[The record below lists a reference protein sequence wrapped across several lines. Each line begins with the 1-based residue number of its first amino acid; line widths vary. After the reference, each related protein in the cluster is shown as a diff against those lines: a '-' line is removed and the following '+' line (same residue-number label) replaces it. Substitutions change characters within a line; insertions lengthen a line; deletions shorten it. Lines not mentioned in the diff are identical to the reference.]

1 MEESV
6 SPLPD
11 VERFSK
17 YLRLIRSTAW
27 ILRFLNNF
35 TAKFSK
41 SSKTSTRTT
50 GELTPLEIEVSEKLW
65 IRKVQ
70 SDCFHED
77 IQMLHKK
84 GTVEKRN
91 QLYQLSPM
99 YNEDK
104 LICLDGR
111 IKAAMVAESVKHP
124 IILDSKHKFTELLIQ
139 HYHERCHH
147 VGHDLVCNELRQ
159 KYWIINIGAAVK
171 RCFNNCQLCK
181 VRKPKSRIP
190 LMGQLPKTRMS
201 IYARPFTFCGVDYF
215 GPIEIKI
222 GRRIEKRYGVL
233 FTCLTVR
240 AIHLELAASLDTDS
254 AIMAIRRFVA
264 RRGCPKELHSDN
276 GTNFKGADKE
286 LTNQLLQ
293 FDQSK
298 LEREMTTRGISWHFI
313 PPRSPHMGG
322 SWERMVG
329 VVKCSLKEV
338 LREHHPKEELLKTVL
353 CEAEALVNS
362 RPLTHLST
370 DPNDFECLTPNH
382 FLIGTAGVDQIPG
395 NFGKAEL
402 CNRKQWKQ
410 AQALVE
416 AFWNKWIKG
425 YLPKLAQRSKWF
437 SKANPLQVGEMVIIK
452 DDEQK
457 RGYYPIGIIVKV
469 FPGEDGQVRAVEVK
483 TARGVFVRPAV
494 KVFSIDVQ
502 AEKW

>member
-1 MEESV
+1 M
-6 SPLPD
+6 
-11 VERFSK
+11 
-17 YLRLIRSTAW
+17 
-27 ILRFLNNF
+27 
-35 TAKFSK
+35 
-41 SSKTSTRTT
+41 
-50 GELTPLEIEVSEKLW
+50 
-65 IRKVQ
+65 
-70 SDCFHED
+70 
-77 IQMLHKK
+77 
-84 GTVEKRN
+84 
-91 QLYQLSPM
+91 
-99 YNEDK
+99 
-104 LICLDGR
+104 
-111 IKAAMVAESVKHP
+111 
-124 IILDSKHKFTELLIQ
+124 
-139 HYHERCHH
+139 
-147 VGHDLVCNELRQ
+147 
-159 KYWIINIGAAVK
+159 
-171 RCFNNCQLCK
+171 FNG
-181 VRKPKSRIP
+181 S
-190 LMGQLPKTRMS
+190 
-201 IYARPFTFCGVDYF
+201 
-215 GPIEIKI
+215 
-222 GRRIEKRYGVL
+222 
-233 FTCLTVR
+233 

-298 LEREMTTRGISWHFI
+298 LEREMTTRGIAWHFI

-416 AFWNKWIKG
+416 AFWNKCIKG

-437 SKANPLQVGEMVIIK
+437 SKANPLHVGEMVIIK

-457 RGYYPIGIIVKV
+457 RGYYPIGIIIKV

-483 TARGVFVRPAV
+483 TAREVFVRPAV
-494 KVFSIDVQ
+494 KVFIDVQ